1 MALPRT
7 APESS
12 TTVTD
17 DEAGLRPWPVLIGG
31 ILATIVSAGYPNSFG
46 VYEDLYTRLH
56 TASASNVGWIGSTQ
70 MFLGFAVGLPAGRLL
85 DKGYF
90 RQTVLAGSLIF
101 LASLFSLS
109 LAHPEK
115 YYQLWL
121 SQGLGMGL
129 GAGLIYAPT
138 VVIQGHHWGRRKLF
152 AMTVVALGNPAGG
165 AIFPIM
171 LNRLFNGSAGFA
183 KGVRASAYLCLGLLV
198 VSNLLMK
205 DNPALKRKRNVQHP
219 TDSGILADFPF
230 WVFTVG
236 LLCFTCGLLFPQLF
250 AINHGIEPDVAF
262 YLLAIFNATGTVSR
276 ATAGFLAHHFGPFNV
291 IIVALFCAIGL
302 TFSLLG
308 VRAYSS

>member
-12 TTVTD
+12 TTVPD

-31 ILATIVSAGYPNSFG
+31 ILTITVAAGYSSAFG
-46 VYEDLYTRLH
+46 VYEDLYTHLH

-70 MFLGFAVGLPAGRLL
+70 IFLIYAVGLPAGRLL

-109 LAHPEK
+109 FARPEK

-129 GAGLIYAPT
+129 GAGLLYAPS
-138 VVIQGHHWGRRKLF
+138 VVIQGHHWGRRKSF
-152 AMTVVALGNPAGG
+152 AMTVVALGSPTGG
-165 AIFPIM
+165 MIFPIM
-171 LNRLFNGSAGFA
+171 LNRLFHGPAGFA
-183 KGVRASAYLCLGLLV
+183 QGVRASAYLCLGLLV

-205 DNPALKRKRNVQHP
+205 DNPTLKRKRNVQHP
-219 TDSGILADFPF
+219 TDSGILADLPF
-230 WVFTVG
+230 WIFTVG
-236 LLCFTCGLLFPQLF
+236 
-250 AINHGIEPDVAF
+250 
-262 YLLAIFNATGTVSR
+262 
-276 ATAGFLAHHFGPFNV
+276 
-291 IIVALFCAIGL
+291 
-302 TFSLLG
+302 
-308 VRAYSS
+308 